1 MVNKLTQPEKEI
13 LLKFAREALEVGVQG
28 GKLSS
33 IDMEKLPERLC
44 EIGASFVT
52 LTIGGYLRG
61 CIGTLEASQP
71 LIDDVREHTLAA
83 AFNDYRF
90 PPVRP
95 EEVTQINIEIS
106 YLTAP
111 IPLDYRDSN
120 DLVNHIRPGIDGVV
134 IRDGIRRATF
144 LPQVWQKISDP
155 EEFLS
160 MLCRKMGVD
169 ANYWR
174 TKKLEILVYQ
184 VEEFSEKNVF

>member
-1 MVNKLTQPEKEI
+1 MVNKLTQTEKEI
-13 LLKFAREALEVGVQG
+13 LLKYAREALEVGVQG

-33 IDMEKLPERLC
+33 INMEKLPERLR

-95 EEVTQINIEIS
+95 EEVDQINIEIS
-106 YLTAP
+106 YLTPP

-120 DLVNHIRPGIDGVV
+120 DLVNRLHPGIDGVV

-169 ANYWR
+169 ANSWR
-174 TKKLEILVYQ
+174 TKKLEILVYK
-184 VEEFSEKNVF
+184 VEEFSDQNIF

>member
-1 MVNKLTQPEKEI
+1 MVNKLTQTEKEI
-13 LLKFAREALEVGVQG
+13 LLKYAREALEVGVQG

-33 IDMEKLPERLC
+33 INMEQLPERLR

-95 EEVTQINIEIS
+95 EEVDRINIEIS
-106 YLTAP
+106 YLSPP
-111 IPLDYRDSN
+111 IPLDYRDSD
-120 DLVNHIRPGIDGVV
+120 DLVNHLHPGIDGVV
-134 IRDGIRRATF
+134 IRDGSRRATF

-169 ANYWR
+169 ANSWR

-184 VEEFSEKNVF
+184 VEEFSE

>member
-1 MVNKLTQPEKEI
+1 MVNKLTQTEKEI
-13 LLKFAREALEVGVQG
+13 LLKYAREALEVGVQG

-33 IDMEKLPERLC
+33 INMEKLPERLR

-95 EEVTQINIEIS
+95 EEVDQINIEIS
-106 YLTAP
+106 YLTPP

-120 DLVNHIRPGIDGVV
+120 DLVNRLHPGIDGVV

-169 ANYWR
+169 ANSWR
-174 TKKLEILVYQ
+174 TKKLEILVYK
-184 VEEFSEKNVF
+184 VEEFSEQNNF